1 MSVMQSSMIYLRN
14 NPSVFFYEAGNGS
27 VSGANMQSL
36 AALRDTWDKNGG
48 RGVGDRDM
56 ADATGM
62 ASADWFGTMI
72 AYDTGNLG
80 GGYFRG
86 YSDAYRDK
94 GPILEEEDF
103 RDEALRGI
111 WDQYSPP
118 HVGGFVP
125 GAMDTYNETSEVFA
139 VGDGSANPGQV
150 SRLNAWLKLETIRNT
165 TPANSRYSG
174 YTSIYFSDENA
185 DGRLNSSAVS
195 RASGKVDAVRLPKE
209 PYYAFRVAGNTQPD
223 IHIVGHWTYPAGTKK
238 TMYVVANTASVG
250 LSINGGAETKSST
263 PTDGYTFSFP
273 NTTWATGSIKAV
285 GYDSSG
291 KQVAQHELK
300 TAGPPA
306 AVKLTPTTA
315 PGGLLANG
323 ADVVMFDVEVVDAT
337 GQRVPTYG
345 PTTKATDNQPT
356 GEPKITFA
364 VTGPGTWRG
373 GVNESML
380 NSTNNLYLYTEAGIN
395 RVFIRSQMTA
405 GPITLTATSTGLTSA
420 TATVTSV
427 AVPVVNG
434 LLPR

>member
-1 MSVMQSSMIYLRN
+1 
-14 NPSVFFYEAGNGS
+14 
-27 VSGANMQSL
+27 MQSL
-36 AALRDTWDKNGG
+36 AALRDTWDKNSA
-48 RGVGDRDM
+48 RGVGDRSM

-62 ASADWFGTMI
+62 ASADWFGTLV
-72 AYDTGNLG
+72 AYDAGNLG
-80 GGYFRG
+80 SGYFRG

-118 HVGGFVP
+118 HVGGFIP
-125 GAMDTYNETSEVFA
+125 GALDTYNQTSEVFT
-139 VGDGSANPGQV
+139 VGDATNVGQV

-174 YTSIYFSDENA
+174 YASIYFTDENA
-185 DGRLNSSAVS
+185 DGRLQSSAVC
-195 RASGKVDAVRLPKE
+195 RAGGKVDAVRLPKE
-209 PYYAFRVAGNTQPD
+209 AYYAFRVAGNTQPD
-223 IHIVGHWTYPAGTKK
+223 VHVVGHWTYPAGTRK
-238 TMYVVANTASVG
+238 TMYVVANTPSVELFVNGTSVG
-250 LSINGGAETKSST
+250 KSSS

-273 NTTWATGSIKAV
+273 NITWASGSVRAV

-291 KQVAQHELK
+291 KQVALHEVK
-300 TAGPPA
+300 TAGAAA

-323 ADVVMFDVEVVDAT
+323 ADVVMFDVEVVDAA

-345 PTTKATDNQPT
+345 PTTAPVDNQPT
-356 GEPKITFA
+356 NEPKITFA
-364 VTGPGTWRG
+364 MTGPGIWRG

-380 NSTNNLYLYTEAGIN
+380 NSTNNLFLYTEAGIN
-395 RVFIRSQMTA
+395 RVFIRSQPTA
-405 GPITLTATSTGLTSA
+405 GAITLTASSPGLTSA

-434 LLPR
+434 LVPR